1 MVASRPDPEVV
12 AKPKRRTYTAEYKQ
26 RILEEAEA
34 AVVTRGGI
42 GALLRREGLYSSLL
56 ATWRRERANGIRE
69 ALIPQKRGP
78 KSKRHPREEENL
90 KLQRQNARLTEDLR
104 KAHII
109 IDVQKKVAA
118 LLGHPIPEQDPEGEL
133 LMAAVT
139 ELATAVGTR
148 AACRALFAPRASH
161 YRRRRASICPAVIRS
176 RPAPPRALDAAER
189 ETVLAHLHGERFQ
202 DRSPAAVYATL
213 LDEGEY
219 LCSIRSMY
227 RLLEQKDESR
237 ERRDQLTHPPYKKPE
252 LLAIAP
258 NQLWS
263 WDITKLL
270 GPAKWTYFYL
280 YVILDVFSRYVTGWM
295 VAMRESAELAKRL
308 IEESCAKQNIRPGQ
322 LTLHADRGTSMSSKP
337 VAFLLA
343 DLGVTKTHSRPHV
356 SDDNPYSES
365 QFRTLK
371 YRPEFPRR
379 FGCIQ
384 DSRAFCQGFF
394 RWYNEEHRHSGL
406 GLLSPAMVHH
416 NQTALILEQRQ
427 TVLDAAYHVH
437 PERFVRQAPKPAVVP
452 TEVWINKPLNTNEKA
467 H

>member
-1 MVASRPDPEVV
+1 M
-12 AKPKRRTYTAEYKQ
+12 
-26 RILEEAEA
+26 
-34 AVVTRGGI
+34 
-42 GALLRREGLYSSLL
+42 
-56 ATWRRERANGIRE
+56 AT
-69 ALIPQKRGP
+69 
-78 KSKRHPREEENL
+78 
-90 KLQRQNARLTEDLR
+90 
-104 KAHII
+104 
-109 IDVQKKVAA
+109 
-118 LLGHPIPEQDPEGEL
+118 
-133 LMAAVT
+133 VT
-139 ELATAVGTR
+139 ELAGAVGTR

-161 YRRRRASICPAVIRS
+161 YRQRHASICPAKTRL
-176 RPAPPRALDAAER
+176 RPAPSRSLAPAER

-213 LDEGEY
+213 LDEGQY
-219 LCSIRSMY
+219 HCSIRTMY
-227 RLLEQKDESR
+227 RLLAQKGESR

-252 LLAIAP
+252 LLATAP

-365 QFRTLK
+365 QFRTMK
-371 YRPEFPRR
+371 YRPEFPDR

-384 DSRAFCQGFF
+384 DSRAFSQGFF

-406 GLLSPAMVHH
+406 GLLTPAMVHH

-427 TVLDAAYHVH
+427 TVLDAAYRVH
-437 PERFVRQAPKPAVVP
+437 PERFVHQAPKPAAVP
-452 TEVWINKPLNTNEKA
+452 TEVWINKPLNSNENT